1 MIRSAIRQ
9 VPRASSRH
17 TPCAVRPEA
26 RRATAHG
33 EAVNFYEILQK
44 IVDKDGQASVEA
56 LKHVHEYDT

>member
-1 MIRSAIRQ
+1 MCRNLFGF
-9 VPRASSRH
+9 
-17 TPCAVRPEA
+17 
-26 RRATAHG
+26 RRTAQG